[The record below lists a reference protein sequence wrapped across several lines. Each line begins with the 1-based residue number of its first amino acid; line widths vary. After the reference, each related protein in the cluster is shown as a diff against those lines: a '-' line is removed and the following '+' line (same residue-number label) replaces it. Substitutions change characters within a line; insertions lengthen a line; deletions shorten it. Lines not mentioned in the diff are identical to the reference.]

1 MVIRKERIS
10 ATTEMADTAVPD
22 VAFYVHSLEGG
33 GAERVLVNLANQL
46 AAGGAKIDIVLVSKH
61 GPYLPMVSEQV
72 RIVDLQ
78 GRGSLSSSPALANYL
93 KEERPKTL
101 VACMENACIAA
112 ALAGALARTST
123 KIFMWEHITPSA
135 HYAHTQKLKE
145 KFLPP
150 FCRVAYKRA
159 EKVIAVSEGCATDV
173 AKTYRV
179 PSGKVVTIPNPIRV
193 DEIRAMAKEPSDH
206 PWVGDPTR
214 PLLLGAGR
222 LTEQKDFP
230 NMLRALAEVRKSVD
244 ARLVILGE
252 GPLEESLKTLTAELG
267 VQDVVDFPGYLKNPF
282 ALMAR
287 CDLFVLSSLYEA
299 LPTVLIEA
307 ILCGAH
313 VVSTDCP
320 SGPDEILFGGRH
332 GVLVETGSASA
343 LAKGILES
351 LTNPRPALPEE
362 KITGFRSEN
371 IAMRFRRLLLGDS
384 D

>member
-1 MVIRKERIS
+1 M
-10 ATTEMADTAVPD
+10 
-22 VAFYVHSLEGG
+22 
-33 GAERVLVNLANQL
+33 
-46 AAGGAKIDIVLVSKH
+46 
-61 GPYLPMVSEQV
+61 
-72 RIVDLQ
+72 
-78 GRGSLSSSPALANYL
+78 
-93 KEERPKTL
+93 
-101 VACMENACIAA
+101 
-112 ALAGALARTST
+112 
-123 KIFMWEHITPSA
+123 
-135 HYAHTQKLKE
+135 
-145 KFLPP
+145 
-150 FCRVAYKRA
+150 
-159 EKVIAVSEGCATDV
+159 
-173 AKTYRV
+173 
-179 PSGKVVTIPNPIRV
+179 
-193 DEIRAMAKEPSDH
+193 
-206 PWVGDPTR
+206 
-214 PLLLGAGR
+214 
-222 LTEQKDFP
+222 
-230 NMLRALAEVRKSVD
+230 
-244 ARLVILGE
+244 ILGE

-307 ILCGAH
+307 IVCGAH